1 VYQAFILFIDL
12 YINFSILIR
21 IDMRLFGPDFYNIT
35 ELLTEEET
43 MIQRTAFEFVQTEFM
58 PLVHEHYEKAT
69 FPLELAPKLGE
80 MGFMGSSLPEESG
93 GSGVSNVAYGLI
105 LHELE
110 RGDSGLRSFASV
122 QGALVMYPIHAYG
135 SDEQR
140 SKWLP
145 GLGAGTMIGCF
156 GLTEPNFGS
165 NPGGMATRCKR
176 DGDDWIIN
184 GNKMWITNGTL
195 ADVALVWARD
205 DDGIVRG
212 FLLERGMDGFTSS
225 DIHGKLSLRA
235 SITSELSMSNVR
247 VPDSARL
254 PNIEGLKG
262 PLSCLTQARYGIAW
276 GMVGAAV
283 DCYNTSLEYSK
294 ERKQFSK
301 PIAGYQLTQA
311 KFAEMITR
319 ITESQLLVYRLGRL
333 KDEGK
338 MNFQQVSMAKRNNC
352 AMARDIAKMSREILG
367 ANGVTEDYSPIRHM
381 ANIESVYT
389 YEGTHEMH
397 TLILGQEVTGIPAYD
412 S

>member
-1 VYQAFILFIDL
+1 MK
-12 YINFSILIR
+12 S
-21 IDMRLFGPDFYNIT
+21 FGPDFYNIT
-35 ELLTEEET
+35 ELLTEEEL
-43 MIQRTAFEFVQTEFM
+43 MIQKTAYEFVQSEFM
-58 PLVHEHYEKAT
+58 PIINKHYENST
-69 FPLELAPKLGE
+69 FPLDFATKLGDL
-80 MGFMGSSLPEESG
+80 GFMGASLPEESSG
-93 GSGVSNVAYGLI
+93 AGVSNVAYGLI

-135 SDEQR
+135 SPEQKE
-140 SKWLP
+140 KWLP
-145 GLGAGTMIGCF
+145 GLGSGTKIGCF
-156 GLTEPNFGS
+156 GLTESNFGS
-165 NPGGMATRCKR
+165 NPGGMATRCMR
-176 DGDDWIIN
+176 DGDNWIIN
-184 GNKMWITNGTL
+184 GSKMWITNGSL
-195 ADVALVWARD
+195 SDVALVWARD
-205 DDGIVRG
+205 EDGIVRG
-212 FLLERGMDGFTSS
+212 FLLEKGLDGFTSS

-235 SITSELSMSNVR
+235 SITSELAFSNVC

-283 DCYNTSLEYSK
+283 DCYNTALNYSK

-311 KFAEMITR
+311 KLADMVTK
-319 ITESQLLVYRLGRL
+319 ITESQLMVYRLGRL

-338 MNFQQVSMAKRNNC
+338 MKFQQVSMAKRNNC
-352 AMARDIAKMSREILG
+352 MMARNIAKTAREVLG
-367 ANGVTEDYSPIRHM
+367 GNGIMEDYSPMRHM
-381 ANIESVYT
+381 ANIESVFT

-397 TLILGQEVTGIPAYD
+397 TLILGQDVTGIASYD

>member
-1 VYQAFILFIDL
+1 MKEL
-12 YINFSILIR
+12 
-21 IDMRLFGPDFYNIT
+21 GPDFYNIT
-35 ELLTEEET
+35 DLLTEEELL
-43 MIQRTAFEFVQTEFM
+43 IQQTAYDFVQTEFM
-58 PLVHEHYEKAT
+58 PLINQHYENAT
-69 FPLELAPKLGE
+69 FPMDLVPKLGE
-80 MGFMGSSLPEESG
+80 LGFMGSALPEESG
-93 GSGVSNVAYGLI
+93 GAGVSNVAYGLI

-135 SDEQR
+135 SDEQKT
-140 SKWLP
+140 KWLP
-145 GLGAGTMIGCF
+145 ELGAGTKIGCF

-165 NPGGMATRCKR
+165 NPGGMVTRCKR
-176 DGDDWIIN
+176 DGDDWILN
-184 GNKMWITNGTL
+184 GNKMWITNGSV
-195 ADVALVWARD
+195 ADVSVVWTRD
-205 DDGIVRG
+205 EEGIVRG
-212 FLLERGMDGFTSS
+212 FLLEKGMEGFTSS

-235 SITSELSMSNVR
+235 SVTSELSMANVR

-283 DCYNTSLEYSK
+283 DCYNTAVDYSK

-301 PIAGYQLTQA
+301 PIAGFQLTQA
-311 KFAEMITR
+311 KLAEMVTC
-319 ITESQLLVYRLGRL
+319 ITEAQLLVYRLGRL

-338 MNFQQVSMAKRNNC
+338 MTFQQVSMAKRNNC
-352 AMARDIAKMSREILG
+352 AMARDIARTSREILG
-367 ANGVTEDYSPIRHM
+367 ANGITEDYSPLRHM

-397 TLILGQEVTGIPAYD
+397 SLILGQEVTGMAAYD
-412 S
+412 T

>member
-1 VYQAFILFIDL
+1 
-12 YINFSILIR
+12 
-21 IDMRLFGPDFYNIT
+21 MKKFGPDFYSIT
-35 ELLTEEET
+35 DLLTDEELL
-43 MIQRTAFEFVQTEFM
+43 IQQTANDFVKAEFM
-58 PLVHEHYEKAT
+58 PLISEHYENGT
-69 FPLELAPKLGE
+69 FPMQLIPKLGE
-80 MGFMGSSLPEESG
+80 LGFMGSSLPEQSG
-93 GSGVSNVAYGLI
+93 GAGVSNVAYGLI

-122 QGALVMYPIHAYG
+122 QGSLVMYPIHAYG
-135 SDEQR
+135 SDDQKA
-140 SKWLP
+140 KWLP
-145 GLGAGTMIGCF
+145 GLGAGNLIGCF

-165 NPGGMATRCKR
+165 NPGGMTTRCKR
-176 DGDDWIIN
+176 DGDNWIIN
-184 GNKMWITNGTL
+184 GNKMWITNGSL

-205 DDGIVRG
+205 EEGIVRG
-212 FLLERGMDGFTSS
+212 FLLEKGMDGFSSS

-235 SITSELSMSNVR
+235 SVTSELSMDNVR
-247 VPDSARL
+247 VKDSSRL

-283 DCYNTSLEYSK
+283 DCYNTALNYAK

-311 KFAEMITR
+311 KLADMVTSL
-319 ITESQLLVYRLGRL
+319 TESQLLVYRLGRL

-338 MNFQQVSMAKRNNC
+338 MTFQQVSMAKRNNC
-352 AMARDIAKMSREILG
+352 SMARDIAKLSREILG
-367 ANGVTEDYSPIRHM
+367 GNGIVGDYSPIRHM

-397 TLILGQEVTGIPAYD
+397 SLIIGENITGISAYD